1 MEPKEPKPKNG
12 EETKEWEEVKDT
24 NKIVTDDSNPSKVNQ
39 EIQNEQAELSEIET
53 GSKGQPDFDEMISF
67 NHTYLNYRIAQC
79 FSTKEQLAE
88 ATFGLLLTNVFI
100 YSGDAID
107 INYMENLS
115 NSESV
120 RNIKKKINSYK
131 EDDYQ
136 QKITFLENVSFYVKT
151 VGFQETAESILPILS
166 DLPKDKE
173 SLIERFFNDFP
184 KFIDEVVKFG
194 DKGYFILKDHMIKL
208 IGDIFSNITNVSI
221 LKPVSDGLVYMTKY
235 MKDAD
240 KGDCVLKI
248 VIQIAQDDENEQK
261 KEIAINLFGRLAPL
275 VGSELISSYIVPQI
289 NLFSYDSSF
298 KVRKEVV
305 CQLKNICDKIDKP
318 SFKKR
323 LLPIYK
329 NLSSDSAWQVKKV
342 AAEILPEITKL
353 CDSETTNK
361 DLLPIFKSFV
371 KDEKNQ
377 VRNIAIEIF
386 GEFISLINK
395 SSMDNVSEL
404 LDFYVTTIMDL
415 STSKKENK
423 MIIQKCAFNFPAVL
437 QFFGPESWPKL
448 KPCFVKMANEKD
460 EKIKIPLAAS
470 MGEIS
475 KLLGSELTESDLLE
489 YVDKFFK
496 SSSQNSELKIKIL
509 TALPEIIKNIN
520 SNKKNS
526 YLEFIKYMIGNKEDK
541 WRRRV
546 TYCKIIGKFNGTYTD
561 NIIYKRV
568 FPIAINF
575 CFDEVSRVRSIS
587 AKKNS
592 RLILQLITG
601 KEEYRDKTM
610 KIIQSFA
617 QSINFRYRQ
626 LFIFMCKHLFENEEV
641 FKTYISDLLL
651 DLAYDKITN
660 VRIVLAQFLCDLIKK
675 AKYAYLKK
683 NETIRKI
690 IKILKNDKS
699 EEVKSIIN
707 QITDIE
713 DIEVEL
719 NKEVNH
725 KFKDLM
731 KFVSSEFGITKNVPL
746 YSKFMEKKDKKSE
759 TPNPETPNPE
769 TPNPETPQETKPD
782 TTNESTPTSET
793 KDNIK
798 EKVEEKTEQKLGDK
812 KEEKKEE
819 KEEEKPEEKTQEK
832 EEQKPEEKAQEK
844 KEEKSDEKPEEKKED
859 TQEEKK
865 EDKPEEKK
873 E

>member
-1 MEPKEPKPKNG
+1 
-12 EETKEWEEVKDT
+12 
-24 NKIVTDDSNPSKVNQ
+24 
-39 EIQNEQAELSEIET
+39 
-53 GSKGQPDFDEMISF
+53 
-67 NHTYLNYRIAQC
+67 
-79 FSTKEQLAE
+79 
-88 ATFGLLLTNVFI
+88 LT
-100 YSGDAID
+100 
-107 INYMENLS
+107 
-115 NSESV
+115 
-120 RNIKKKINSYK
+120 
-131 EDDYQ
+131 Q
-136 QKITFLENVSFYVKT
+136 
-151 VGFQETAESILPILS
+151 
-166 DLPKDKE
+166 
-173 SLIERFFNDFP
+173 RFFNDFT
-184 KFIDEVVKFG
+184 KFVDEIVKFG
-194 DKGYFILKDHMIKL
+194 DKAYFILKDHMINL
-208 IGDIFSNITNVSI
+208 IGDIFSNSTNINI
-221 LKPVSDGLVYMTKY
+221 LNSVANGLVHMTKY
-235 MKDAD
+235 MKEAD
-240 KGDCVLKI
+240 KGESVLKI
-248 VIQIAQDDENEQK
+248 VIQMAQEDENEQK
-261 KEIAINLFGRLAPL
+261 KEIAISLFGRLAPL

-289 NLFSYDSSF
+289 NFFSNDGSYR
-298 KVRKEVV
+298 VRKEVAN
-305 CQLKNICDKIDKP
+305 QLKNICDKIDQQ

-323 LLPIYK
+323 LLPVYK
-329 NLSSDSAWQVKKV
+329 NLSSDSSWYVKKV
-342 AAEILPEITKL
+342 TAEILPDITKL
-353 CDSETTNK
+353 CDTQTITKE
-361 DLLPIFKSFV
+361 LLPIFKKFV
-371 KDEKNQ
+371 QDEKNQ

-395 SSMDNVSEL
+395 TSIDNFSEL
-404 LDFYVTTIMDL
+404 LDFYVNTIMDL

-423 MIIQKCAFNFPAVL
+423 TIIQKCAYNFPAVL
-437 QFFGPESWPKL
+437 MFFGAEAWPKL

-460 EKIKIPLAAS
+460 EKIKMPLGAA

-475 KLLGSELTESDLLE
+475 NLLGSELTESDLLE

-526 YLEFIKYMIGNKEDK
+526 YLEFIKYMIGNKDDK
-541 WRRRV
+541 WRKRV

-575 CFDEVSRVRSIS
+575 CFDDVSRVRSIS
-587 AKKNS
+587 ARKNS

-641 FKTYISDLLL
+641 FKTYIADLLL
-651 DLAYDKITN
+651 DLAYDNITN
-660 VRIVLAQFLCDLIKK
+660 VRIILAQFIYDLIKK
-675 AKYAYLKK
+675 PKYSNLKK

-707 QITDIE
+707 KVTDVE

-746 YSKFMEKKDKKSE
+746 YSKFVEKKSPKEETSDK
-759 TPNPETPNPE
+759 
-769 TPNPETPQETKPD
+769 ETPQGESSESSSESSSS
-782 TTNESTPTSET
+782 NENKEEN

-798 EKVEEKTEQKLGDK
+798 EKVEEKTEQKVEEK
-812 KEEKKEE
+812 AEETPEEKKEE
-819 KEEEKPEEKTQEK
+819 KSE
-832 EEQKPEEKAQEK
+832 
-844 KEEKSDEKPEEKKED
+844 
-859 TQEEKK
+859 
-865 EDKPEEKK
+865 
-873 E
+873 

>member
-1 MEPKEPKPKNG
+1 MEPKESKPKNG
-12 EETKEWEEVKDT
+12 EDIKEWEEIKENNQIIT
-24 NKIVTDDSNPSKVNQ
+24 NDSNPSKINQ
-39 EIQNEQAELSEIET
+39 DIQNEQAELSEIET
-53 GSKGQPDFDEMISF
+53 GSKGQDFDEMISF
-67 NHTYLNYRIAQC
+67 NHTYLNYRIARC
-79 FSTKEQLAE
+79 CATREQLNE
-88 ATFGLLLTNVFI
+88 ATFGLLMTNVFI

-120 RNIKKKINSYK
+120 KSIRKKINSYK
-131 EDDYQ
+131 DDDITT
-136 QKITFLENVSFYVKT
+136 KTTFLENVSYYVKT
-151 VGFQETAESILPILS
+151 VGFQETAESIIPILS
-166 DLPKDKE
+166 DLPKEKE
-173 SLIERFFNDFP
+173 ELTQRFFNDFT
-184 KFIDEVVKFG
+184 KFVDEIVKFG
-194 DKGYFILKDHMIKL
+194 DKAYFILKDHMINL
-208 IGDIFSNITNVSI
+208 IGDIFSNSTNINI
-221 LKPVSDGLVYMTKY
+221 LNSVANGLVHMTKY
-235 MKDAD
+235 MKEAD
-240 KGDCVLKI
+240 KGESVLKI
-248 VIQIAQDDENEQK
+248 VIQMAQEDENEQK
-261 KEIAINLFGRLAPL
+261 KEIAISLFGRLAPL

-289 NLFSYDSSF
+289 NFFSNDGSYR
-298 KVRKEVV
+298 VRKEVAN
-305 CQLKNICDKIDKP
+305 QLKNICDKIDQQ

-323 LLPIYK
+323 LLPVYK
-329 NLSSDSAWQVKKV
+329 NLSSDSSWYVKKV
-342 AAEILPEITKL
+342 TAEILPEITKL
-353 CDSETTNK
+353 CDTQTITKE
-361 DLLPIFKSFV
+361 LLPIFKKFV
-371 KDEKNQ
+371 QDEKNQ

-395 SSMDNVSEL
+395 TSIDNFSEL
-404 LDFYVTTIMDL
+404 LDFYVNTIMDL

-423 MIIQKCAFNFPAVL
+423 TIIQKCAYNFPAVL
-437 QFFGPESWPKL
+437 MFFGAEAWPKL

-460 EKIKIPLAAS
+460 EKIKMPLGAA

-475 KLLGSELTESDLLE
+475 NLLGSELTESDLLE

-526 YLEFIKYMIGNKEDK
+526 YLEFIKYMIGNKDDK
-541 WRRRV
+541 WRKRV

-575 CFDEVSRVRSIS
+575 CFDDVSRVRSIS
-587 AKKNS
+587 ARKNS

-641 FKTYISDLLL
+641 FKTYIADLLL
-651 DLAYDKITN
+651 DLAYDNITN
-660 VRIVLAQFLCDLIKK
+660 VRIILAQFIYDLIKK
-675 AKYAYLKK
+675 PKYSNLKK

-707 QITDIE
+707 KVTDVE

-746 YSKFMEKKDKKSE
+746 YSKFVEKKSPKEETSDK
-759 TPNPETPNPE
+759 
-769 TPNPETPQETKPD
+769 ETPQGESSESSSESSSS
-782 TTNESTPTSET
+782 NENKEEN

-798 EKVEEKTEQKLGDK
+798 EKVEEKTEQKVEEK
-812 KEEKKEE
+812 EEETPEEKKEE
-819 KEEEKPEEKTQEK
+819 KSE
-832 EEQKPEEKAQEK
+832 
-844 KEEKSDEKPEEKKED
+844 
-859 TQEEKK
+859 
-865 EDKPEEKK
+865 
-873 E
+873 